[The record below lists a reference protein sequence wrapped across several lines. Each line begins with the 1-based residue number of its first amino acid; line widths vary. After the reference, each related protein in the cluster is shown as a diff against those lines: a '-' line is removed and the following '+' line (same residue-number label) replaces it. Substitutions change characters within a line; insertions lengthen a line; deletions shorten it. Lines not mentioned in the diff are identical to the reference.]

1 VREHVGV
8 SRPTPHVHVDPE
20 VLDRNVDAMQ
30 RAASGAGLALRPH
43 AKTHK
48 SLEVAR
54 RQLAAGAVGLTVAT
68 VAEAEVFAAVCDDLF
83 IAYPLWVDDERA
95 ARLRTVLSRASVVVG
110 VDSVESASHLRPLA
124 SSGLRVRV
132 EVDSGHHR
140 SGVPAAQAATVA
152 AAAADGGLAVDGVFT
167 FPGHSYSPD
176 ARASAAADEQ
186 RELAAARAAILAA
199 GLPCDA
205 VSGGSTP
212 SVAYA
217 GSDVLTEVRP
227 GVYVFGDAQQ
237 WELGVTAPDDIA
249 LTVVATVVGRY
260 PDRVVLDAGS
270 KVLGADRAA
279 YATGH
284 GRLLDH
290 PDARITALSEHH
302 ATVTGFAAP
311 RGTRVR
317 VVPNHVCT
325 TVNLAD
331 EYVVGDATWPVDARG
346 ANT

>member
-1 VREHVGV
+1 
-8 SRPTPHVHVDPE
+8 
-20 VLDRNVDAMQ
+20 MQ
-30 RAASGAGLALRPH
+30 QAASAVGLALRPH

-54 RQLAAGAVGLTVAT
+54 LQLAAGAVGLTVAT
-68 VAEAEVFAAVCDDLF
+68 VAEAEVFAGACEDLF
-83 IAYPLWVDDERA
+83 VAYPLWVDDERA
-95 ARLRTVLSRASVVVG
+95 TRLRRVLSRASVVVG
-110 VDSVESASHLRPLA
+110 VDSVESVRQLAPLA

-140 SGVPAAQAATVA
+140 SGVPASDAATVA
-152 AAAADGGLAVDGVFT
+152 TAAAESGLAVDGVFT
-167 FPGHSYSPD
+167 FPGHAYSPD
-176 ARASAAADEQ
+176 GRAAAAVDEQ
-186 RELAAARAAILAA
+186 RELAVAR
-199 GLPCDA
+199 DA
-205 VSGGSTP
+205 LVGVGVACPVLSGGSTP
-212 SVAYA
+212 SVEFSR
-217 GSDVLTEVRP
+217 GEVLTEVRP

-237 WELGVTAPDDIA
+237 WELGVATPEQVA

-270 KVLGADRAA
+270 KVLGADRAS

-302 ATVTGFAAP
+302 ATVTGFDAP

-325 TVNLAD
+325 TANLAD
-331 EYVVGDATWPVDARG
+331 AYVVGDATWRVDARG